1 MSREKLLSERILDAI
16 HVDEV
21 GLETGRYGTCL
32 LKTIYHPIFLREGR
46 DTATPWGV
54 EGRTQPLRE
63 GKPLTEDVFAE
74 AVAEEDELF
83 VAAMRGVLPMR
94 NYLNLGVDGL
104 AILVGYEAPVYREL
118 ETAVSCIDAVVQAI
132 ADVWVDPSLVYY
144 RMGVEVNDALLASV
158 TTELKYRGIQT
169 ALDDFGTEQSALTRL
184 QMSGSPLVKLDSRM
198 FARLA
203 YVPIAVR
210 LMASIVELLQR
221 EGRQVLITGI
231 DTAERLRVAVDMG
244 ANLLEGSLLRPARQ
258 AGVLFDM
265 TPVNLAALLS
275 GSENVVRF
283 VSTMR
288 GYRDM
293 PQPR

>member
-1 MSREKLLSERILDAI
+1 MSREKLLSERIVDAV

-21 GLETGRYGTCL
+21 GLETGRYGACL

-63 GKPLTEDVFAE
+63 GKPLTEEAFGE

-118 ETAVSCIDAVVQAI
+118 DAAISCIDAVVQAI

-144 RMGVEVNDALLASV
+144 RMGVEVNDAILASV

-184 QMSGSPLVKLDSRM
+184 QMSGSPLVKLDSKM

-203 YVPIAVR
+203 DVPIAVR
-210 LMASIVELLQR
+210 LMASIVERLQR

-231 DTAERLRVAVDMG
+231 DTPEHLRVAVDMG

>member
-1 MSREKLLSERILDAI
+1 MSREKLLSERIVDAV

-21 GLETGRYGTCL
+21 GLETGRYGACL

-54 EGRTQPLRE
+54 EGRTQPLRD
-63 GKPLTEDVFAE
+63 GKPLTEEAFGE

-118 ETAVSCIDAVVQAI
+118 DAAISCIDAVVQAI

-144 RMGVEVNDALLASV
+144 RMGVEVNDTLLASV

-184 QMSGSPLVKLDSRM
+184 QMSGSPLVKLDSKM

-203 YVPIAVR
+203 DVPIAVR
-210 LMASIVELLQR
+210 LMASIVERLQR

-231 DTAERLRVAVDMG
+231 DTPEHLRVAVDMG

>member
-1 MSREKLLSERILDAI
+1 MSREKLLSERILDAV

-21 GLETGRYGTCL
+21 GLETGRYGACL

-54 EGRTQPLRE
+54 EGHTQPFRE
-63 GKPLTEDVFAE
+63 GKPLTEEAFGE

-118 ETAVSCIDAVVQAI
+118 DAAISCIDAVVQAI

-184 QMSGSPLVKLDSRM
+184 QMSGSPLVKLDSKM

-203 YVPIAVR
+203 DVPIAVR
-210 LMASIVELLQR
+210 LMASIVERLQR

-231 DTAERLRVAVDMG
+231 DTPEHLRVAVDMG